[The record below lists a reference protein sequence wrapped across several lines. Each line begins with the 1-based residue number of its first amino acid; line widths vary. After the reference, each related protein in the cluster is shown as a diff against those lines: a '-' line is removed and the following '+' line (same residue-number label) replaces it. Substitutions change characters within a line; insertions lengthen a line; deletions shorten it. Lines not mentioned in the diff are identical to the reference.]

1 MLQDLALWNRTA
13 GQHEGENMRT
23 AFDDSKATQA
33 AMGVHMTG
41 ATAHRPVLLRE
52 VLDWLQPV
60 RGGVYVDATLGLGG
74 HCRAILDASAPDGR
88 VIGFEWDEEAASRAK
103 ANLAEFGERALIVP
117 ASYVQLEGELSRLG
131 IARVD
136 GLLADLGVSSLQ
148 LDHAERGFSFQ
159 ADAPLDMRMDRN
171 RPLTAAQLLAEISET
186 ELADLLYYYGE
197 ERQARRIARHLI
209 QVREQEGIAST
220 RQLAALVAE
229 SIPRRFHS
237 KRVHVA
243 TKTFQ
248 ALRIA
253 VNGELDNIQTLLAAA
268 PKVLASGGRMA
279 VISFH
284 SLEDR
289 LVKRA
294 VEQSALLESLHKK
307 PLEPQEDELAAN
319 PRSRSAKLRI
329 AKRV

>member
-1 MLQDLALWNRTA
+1 
-13 GQHEGENMRT
+13 MRT
-23 AFDDSKATQA
+23 AFDDSKATQT

-41 ATAHRPVLLRE
+41 ATEHRPVLLRE

-60 RGGVYVDATLGLGG
+60 QGGVYVDATLGLGG
-74 HCRAILDASAPDGR
+74 HSRAILEVSSPDGR
-88 VIGFEWDEEAASRAK
+88 VIGFEWDEEAVNRARVS
-103 ANLAEFGERALIVP
+103 LAEFGERVLVVP
-117 ASYVQLEGELSRLG
+117 ASYVQLESELSRLG
-131 IARVD
+131 IAKVD

-148 LDHAERGFSFQ
+148 LDCAERGFSFQ
-159 ADAPLDMRMDRN
+159 ADAPLDMRMDRS
-171 RPLTAAQLLAEISET
+171 RSLTAAQLLAEISEAR
-186 ELADLLYYYGE
+186 LADLIYYYGE

-209 QVREQEGIAST
+209 QVREQEDIVST
-220 RQLAALVAE
+220 RQLATLVAE
-229 SIPRRFHS
+229 SIPRHFHP
-237 KRVHVA
+237 KRGHVA

-294 VEQSALLESLHKK
+294 VEQNALLESLHKK
-307 PLEPQEDELAAN
+307 PLEPQADELAAN